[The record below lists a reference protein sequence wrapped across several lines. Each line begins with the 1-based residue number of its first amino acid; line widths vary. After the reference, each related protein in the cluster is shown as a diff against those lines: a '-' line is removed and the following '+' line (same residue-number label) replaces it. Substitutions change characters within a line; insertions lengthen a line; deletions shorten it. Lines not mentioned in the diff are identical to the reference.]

1 MTGRYWALKRLTLIK
16 RAAACFIL
24 VMAAGSSLQAE
35 ANEGA
40 DLQRVRCTCYIHSGI
55 TYSGQ
60 QTREGIVAGK
70 KEWIGKAVALYE
82 SDEENNPGEF
92 IGYFEFLDTGL
103 GIDTDGD
110 GVGDTITRGKSIDVY
125 RYTMEDAK
133 AWIAEHGDYVFMK
146 VIDAE
151 G

>member
-1 MTGRYWALKRLTLIK
+1 MKSLKLTKI
-16 RAAACFIL
+16 AVTCFIFL
-24 VMAAGSSLQAE
+24 MAAGPYIKAQAD
-35 ANEGA
+35 EGA

-60 QTREGIVAGK
+60 HTREGVVAGK

-82 SDEENNPGEF
+82 SDEDNNPGEF

-103 GIDTDGD
+103 GLDTDGD
-110 GVGDTITRGKSIDVY
+110 GVGDTITNGKSIDVY
-125 RYTMEDAK
+125 RYTMDDAK
-133 AWIAEHGDYVFMK
+133 AWIAEYGDYVYMK
-146 VIDAE
+146 IIDAE

>member
-1 MTGRYWALKRLTLIK
+1 MRKWMLMWSIGAFFTLFFATAINT
-16 RAAACFIL
+16 RASDTDI
-24 VMAAGSSLQAE
+24 
-35 ANEGA
+35 
-40 DLQRVRCTCYIHSGI
+40 QRVRCTCYIHSGT

-60 QTREGIVAGK
+60 QTREGVVAGK

-82 SDEENNPGEF
+82 NDEDNNPGEF

-110 GVGDTITRGKSIDVY
+110 GIGDTITRGKSIDVY

>member
-1 MTGRYWALKRLTLIK
+1 MRKWMLMWSIGAFFTLFFATAINT
-16 RAAACFIL
+16 RASDTDI
-24 VMAAGSSLQAE
+24 
-35 ANEGA
+35 
-40 DLQRVRCTCYIHSGI
+40 QRVRCTCYIHSGI

-60 QTREGIVAGK
+60 QTREGVVAGK

-82 SDEENNPGEF
+82 NDEDNNPGEF

-110 GVGDTITRGKSIDVY
+110 GIGDTITRGKSIDVY